1 MAGNQGAQV
10 GSAHV
15 SIFPVMT
22 GFRSAVNAEAKAAGS
37 SASRSLNAAF
47 KGTGTKSGT
56 QIGRELKAAFKTS
69 SSGLADQVLSV
80 FQKDV
85 DKATS
90 NLAKA
95 RRKMADDAGRVQ
107 VAEARLN
114 EALQKSGEGSAS
126 AIAATE
132 RLRSARSRL
141 SVSTAAYKN
150 SIDQLKSA
158 NEGLARAQAEVEKA
172 SAKSVSV
179 FGRVANA
186 VTGPVRTGLSSLST
200 LAKSGVSK
208 VTSAFSAGFS
218 RLPTF
223 IQAPLGKVS
232 SFFGSAFS
240 KITGTVSSGASS
252 LLSGMRTVG
261 SGIASAMG
269 TAVGVVASGAAA
281 IGGALAT
288 AGVAALGSY
297 AQYEQL
303 VGGVDTLFKD
313 ASAQVQ
319 QYAAQAYQ
327 TAGISANSYMEQITS
342 FSASLISSLGGD
354 TAAAAEMGNMAIQD
368 MSDNANKMGTDIS
381 TIQQTYQSLARG
393 NYAMLD
399 NLKLGYGGTKA
410 EMERMISDAN
420 KVKQANGE
428 MADLSVDSFADVV
441 EAIHLVQSQM
451 GITGTTALE
460 ASTTIEGSVN
470 SAKAAWSNWVTELGK
485 DNADMVTLTSQL
497 VTSVTTAARNV
508 VPRVITI
515 ASTLATTLSTVLT
528 GFIQNDLPGLIT
540 DFQTWVTESL
550 PTIMQT
556 GGSMLG
562 GILQGI
568 IANIPQLTMS
578 GHQLISTFAMGIGQA
593 LPTLVPMATQAVL
606 NLVQGLIASLPQLI
620 SAGLQMV
627 VGLSQGIGNALPQLA
642 AKAPE
647 LIGALVSTI
656 ITNLPQILE
665 AGVQILTNLAVGF
678 VNSIPELLSQIPGM
692 CSQIVD
698 SFLSVDW
705 GSVGMN
711 IITGIGEGIASAA
724 GGLVDAAVNAATD
737 ALNAV
742 KGWLGI
748 ESPSKRARDEIGRY
762 IPAGIGVGMKQGTG
776 RMLRDARIMSDEL
789 MSSIRRDVGSVTLA
803 VDGTGA
809 GYPAA
814 GAASGRQVNQTFVF
828 NQPVETPDE
837 FARAMR
843 LRERYGLAAVQ

>member
-56 QIGRELKAAFKTS
+56 QIGRELKAAFKAS

-186 VTGPVRTGLSSLST
+186 VTGPVRTGLSSLGT
-200 LAKSGVSK
+200 FAKSGVSK

-218 RLPTF
+218 RLPAF

-240 KITGTVSSGASS
+240 KIASTASSGASKIAS
-252 LLSGMRTVG
+252 VMRTTGSGVASGMGV
-261 SGIASAMG
+261 
-269 TAVGVVASGAAA
+269 AVGAAAAGAAA
-281 IGGALAT
+281 IGTALVT
-288 AGVAALGSY
+288 AGTAALGSY

-303 VGGVDTLFKD
+303 VGGVDTLFKES
-313 ASAQVQ
+313 SAQVQ
-319 QYAAQAYQ
+319 AYASQAYQ

-562 GILQGI
+562 AIVQGLI
-568 IANIPQLTMS
+568 DNLPQMTLAAF
-578 GHQLISTFAMGIGQA
+578 QLISVLMTSIGQS
-593 LPTLVPMATQAVL
+593 LPTLIPMAMQAVL
-606 NLVQGLIASLPQLI
+606 NFAQGLIASIPTLI
-620 SAGLQMV
+620 PAALQMV
-627 VGLSQGIGNALPQLA
+627 VGLAQGISSALPQLA

-647 LIGALVSTI
+647 LIGSLVSGI

-678 VNSIPELLSQIPGM
+678 VNSIPELLGQIPGM
-692 CSQIVD
+692 IAQIID
-698 SFLSVDW
+698 AFLSVDW

-711 IITGIGEGIASAA
+711 IITGIASGISGAVGNLIDAALGAA
-724 GGLVDAAVNAATD
+724 GD
-737 ALNAV
+737 ALEAV

-762 IPAGIGVGMKQGTG
+762 IPAGIGVGIRQGTG
-776 RMLRDARIMSDEL
+776 GMLRDARTMADDL
-789 MSSIRRDVGSVTLA
+789 MGSIRRDVGAVSLS
-803 VDGTGA
+803 VDGEWPGYAGA
-809 GYPAA
+809 GARQ
-814 GAASGRQVNQTFVF
+814 GRQVNQTFVF